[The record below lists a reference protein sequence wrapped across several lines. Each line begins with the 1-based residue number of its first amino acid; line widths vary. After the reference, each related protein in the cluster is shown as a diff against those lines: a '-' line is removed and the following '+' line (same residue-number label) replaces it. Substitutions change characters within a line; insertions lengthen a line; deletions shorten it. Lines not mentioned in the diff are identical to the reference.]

1 MRRADSL
8 ETLMLRKIEG
18 RRRRGWQRM
27 RWLDGITNSMNM
39 SLSKLWEL
47 VMVREAWLA
56 AVYGVTKSRTW
67 LNEWTELNWWDSSLY
82 ESNSNLASGDG
93 LREEAML
100 TWVFQRLPPDHCGQ
114 TLLQF
119 LSILGCLLGLQIPAG
134 QNLNQEFLLGS
145 GGSPLGQSPWLGD

>member
-67 LNEWTELNWWDSSLY
+67 LNDWTELNWWDSSLC